1 MAKFGSLRKLPSGR
15 WQARYTDHN
24 TGRMISAPDTFR
36 TKSDA
41 SAWLAAR
48 RADLDRGLIT
58 NDAAAR
64 LPLSAYWDDYLPSIE
79 VRLRPSSVRDYSYS
93 WSKWIK
99 PRFGAVP
106 VSKILPRDI
115 DRWMADMQAKG
126 MFAQKVRSAFGVLS
140 RLLDRAV
147 RDGAIPVNPASRRS
161 DPLPRVRRVDRPVLT
176 VAQVEDLVT
185 HFEHEDDRVMVR
197 LLAYGGLRIGEAL
210 ALQRQDVDL
219 KRGLLHVQRSVS
231 DAGGV
236 VRVND
241 TKTGRDR
248 WVALPASLVAQLRD
262 LLRDRPIN
270 TDALLFPN
278 ADGGYR
284 RARVTDRHRRIK
296 AVKAWNASRVDEEER
311 LLDPIEV
318 GFHDLR
324 SVCASLLI
332 DAGASPKDVQAHLGH
347 ASIQTTLEI
356 YARVRPERSA
366 DLAQRLDALIDEGVK
381 ARPRRGESAEKV

>member
-15 WQARYTDHN
+15 WQARYTDHS

-48 RADLDRGLIT
+48 RADIDRGLIT
-58 NDAAAR
+58 NDVAAR

-93 WSKWIK
+93 WSKWIE

-126 MFAQKVRSAFGVLS
+126 MSAQKVRSAFGVLS

-248 WVALPASLVAQLRD
+248 WVALPASLVAQLRE

-270 TDALLFPN
+270 ADALLFPN
-278 ADGGYR
+278 SDGGGSCPPVWPDLGR
-284 RARVTDRHRRIK
+284 HAGRGRV
-296 AVKAWNASRVDEEER
+296 S
-311 LLDPIEV
+311 EV
-318 GFHDLR
+318 GVYSKGCGCWVLVRYAGRNHCSYAIPSEQWLTRCARTAAR
-324 SVCASLLI
+324 SW
-332 DAGASPKDVQAHLGH
+332 
-347 ASIQTTLEI
+347 
-356 YARVRPERSA
+356 
-366 DLAQRLDALIDEGVK
+366 
-381 ARPRRGESAEKV
+381 RPRTAATSPRSPVDPAAANVVSRTSA

>member
-48 RADLDRGLIT
+48 RADIDRGLIT

-126 MFAQKVRSAFGVLS
+126 MSAQKVRSAFGVLS

-161 DPLPRVRRVDRPVLT
+161 DPLPRIRRVDRPVLT
-176 VAQVEDLVT
+176 VAEVEDLVT
-185 HFEHEDDRVMVR
+185 HFEHEDDRVLVR

-236 VRVND
+236 VRVHD

-248 WVALPASLVAQLRD
+248 WVALPASLVAQLRE

-270 TDALLFPN
+270 ADALLFPN
-278 ADGGYR
+278 SDGGYR

-296 AVKAWNASRVDEEER
+296 AVKAWNASRVDEEDR
-311 LLDPIEV
+311 LLDPIAV

>member
-24 TGRMISAPDTFR
+24 NGRMISAPDTFR

-48 RADLDRGLIT
+48 RADIDRGLIA
-58 NDAAAR
+58 NDVAAR
-64 LPLSAYWDDYLPSIE
+64 RPLAAYWDDYLPSIE

-93 WSKWIK
+93 WSKWIE

-126 MFAQKVRSAFGVLS
+126 MSAQKVRSAFGVLS

-161 DPLPRVRRVDRPVLT
+161 DPLPRIRRVDRPVLT
-176 VAQVEDLVT
+176 VAEVEDLVT
-185 HFEHEDDRVMVR
+185 HFEHEDDRVLVR

-236 VRVND
+236 VRVHD
-241 TKTGRDR
+241 TKRPGPVGGAAGLPGRSTARASAGSAHQRRCVAVPELRRRLPSGACDGSPPSDQGGQGVERKPRRRGGPFAGPDR
-248 WVALPASLVAQLRD
+248 
-262 LLRDRPIN
+262 
-270 TDALLFPN
+270 
-278 ADGGYR
+278 G
-284 RARVTDRHRRIK
+284 RVP
-296 AVKAWNASRVDEEER
+296 RVDR
-311 LLDPIEV
+311 QGV
-318 GFHDLR
+318 GAVSQKPACHGSRDQ
-324 SVCASLLI
+324 
-332 DAGASPKDVQAHLGH
+332 KDFLQLPF
-347 ASIQTTLEI
+347 
-356 YARVRPERSA
+356 R
-366 DLAQRLDALIDEGVK
+366 
-381 ARPRRGESAEKV
+381 

>member
-1 MAKFGSLRKLPSGR
+1 MAKFGSIRKLPSGR
-15 WQARYTDHN
+15 WQARYTDRT
-24 TGRMISAPDTFR
+24 TGASVSAPGTFR

-48 RADLDRGLIT
+48 RADIDRGLVT

-64 LPLSAYWDDYLPSIE
+64 LKLSAYWDDYLPAIK
-79 VRLRPSSVRDYSYS
+79 VRLRPSTVRDYSYS
-93 WSKWIK
+93 WSKWIE
-99 PRFGAVP
+99 PRFGSVAVA
-106 VSKILPRDI
+106 KILPRDI
-115 DRWMADMQAKG
+115 DRWLAHLQAEG
-126 MFAQKVRSAFGVLS
+126 LSGPKVRGAFGVLS
-140 RLLDRAV
+140 RLLERAV

-161 DPLPRVRRVDRPVLT
+161 DPLPRVKRVDRPVLT
-176 VAQVEDLVT
+176 VAEVESLAS
-185 HFEHEDDRVMVR
+185 HFQDEDDQVLIR

-219 KRGLLHVQRSVS
+219 ARGMVHVQRSIS

-236 VRVND
+236 ISVHP

-248 WVALPASLVAQLRD
+248 WVALPDALVVLVRR
-262 LLRDRPIN
+262 LLRERPIN
-270 TDALLFPN
+270 GDALLFPN
-278 ADGGYR
+278 RDGGYR
-284 RARVTDRHRRIK
+284 RARVVDRHRRLK
-296 AVKAWNASRVDEEER
+296 AVAAWNKARVEDEGR
-311 LLDPIEV
+311 QLDPIDV

-366 DLAQRLDALIDEGVK
+366 DLARRLDELIATRATEAAK
-381 ARPRRGESAEKV
+381 S